1 MNLVKKAK
9 EFIEGQRNIKITLQ
23 FDELSDVTIKLR
35 SEKRREKIKLN
46 ECTNPFK
53 KKIEPRLK
61 DVEIDD
67 EALTYITQPHLKLRP
82 NYVDFGLFFGIGVNI
97 LNFGDLSG

>member
-9 EFIEGQRNIKITLQ
+9 DFIEGQRNIKITLQ
-23 FDELSDVTIKLR
+23 FDELSAVTIKLR
-35 SEKRREKIKLN
+35 SEKREKNQLK

-53 KKIEPRLK
+53 KKIETRLK

-67 EALTYITQPHLKLRP
+67 EALTELEKNIFEDLEETIQEKLL
-82 NYVDFGLFFGIGVNI
+82 DFSN
-97 LNFGDLSG
+97 